1 VASGECHHG
10 RHRQRGRLSR
20 KTVEIPGKLV
30 VRTYAPA
37 RRGIFMVVAVL
48 LGGASLFLSFELGR
62 QQAGFDGIQAAQE
75 RARLE
80 DLIAELQTSA
90 HEMRVQLAAA
100 EASQVAQV
108 RERSELARTI
118 GELQA
123 GLGRAQQ
130 DLEFYRGI
138 ANPQAGAKPQTVRVQ
153 QFQVLTVNAA
163 AHNYAL
169 RFALNRPTR
178 PEESSAGVLAVTI
191 DGERAGA
198 TASVDLAALTAG
210 KTRELPYSF
219 RYFTSIEQPV
229 TLPADFKAERV
240 TIEIRPAR
248 KSVAPYRQTFVWN
261 PDVT

>member
-1 VASGECHHG
+1 M
-10 RHRQRGRLSR
+10 
-20 KTVEIPGKLV
+20 EIPGKLV

-37 RRGIFMVVAVL
+37 RRIIILAVIVL
-48 LGGASLFLSFELGR
+48 LGLASLYLMFELGR

-80 DLIAELQTSA
+80 DQIAGLQNNA
-90 HEMRVQLAAA
+90 HELRVQLDAA
-100 EASQVAQV
+100 ETAQVSQV
-108 RERSELARTI
+108 RERTELARTI

-163 AHNYAL
+163 ARAFAL

-178 PEESSAGVLAVTI
+178 PEESNAGVIAVSI

-198 TASVDLAALTAG
+198 SASVDLATLTAG